1 MEKHMPKSS
10 TSRLADCSVELA
22 ELVAKCS
29 RSVVA
34 VGLQGRGSVS
44 GILWRA
50 GYVVTAAEAL
60 ADEAAS
66 LPVWSDPVNEVQASV
81 VGRDPSTDVAL
92 LRVAGLAG
100 EELPDAD
107 LAALRPGQLMIT
119 LGRSPEHGTIVGFGA
134 VAVAGAPWQSQL
146 GGRIDRFIRL
156 GMALSQ
162 AAEGGAVLNAEGRLV
177 GMAVHGPRRALLV
190 IPAPTIGRVVE
201 QLLAKGRV
209 SRGYLGIA
217 LQPVQLPE
225 ALHGATGTRVGLLV
239 SNVDGESGAGRA
251 GVLLGDVVV
260 ALNAEPLRDYRQV
273 QRSLGP
279 ESVGSTLKLG
289 VVRGGVLTE
298 LHVTVGERPAS
309 E

>member
-1 MEKHMPKSS
+1 
-10 TSRLADCSVELA
+10 
-22 ELVAKCS
+22 
-29 RSVVA
+29 
-34 VGLQGRGSVS
+34 
-44 GILWRA
+44 
-50 GYVVTAAEAL
+50 
-60 ADEAAS
+60 
-66 LPVWSDPVNEVQASV
+66 VQASV

-260 ALNAEPLRDYRQV
+260 ALNGEPLRDYRQV